1 MRLAEL
7 LRLTAIG
14 IAIMCWL
21 DPPVVVAPQPP
32 LPLAIAVV
40 RSAVDERPASNTGA
54 DTIGARATAA
64 AQRLVQLLG
73 DAADARVH
81 EMADPLRLPC
91 DAQQPCVIVTGGAPI
106 RVPLDR
112 RGHTS
117 VVNVGEPLA
126 PNVAVTGVD
135 VRATHSEAA
144 GVARVQL
151 SGSGMTGGQTRVR
164 LTDGSAVI
172 GEAAHTW
179 NGDGETA
186 VSVPWWPIA
195 SGTRALAVEAVT
207 EGVEERTL
215 LDNGARAFVEVADA
229 RWTVIVHERRPS
241 WATTFVRR
249 ALEGDPRFSI
259 DARTD
264 VAPSIVASTA
274 PGVPGLTEARLD
286 AARVVIAGAPEALTA
301 DDVARLDRFVRH
313 RGGAVVLVPDRPFAG
328 PVNRL
333 LFHRWTERLDE
344 TVTQSGGLR
353 ASEWLVADGATSFDE
368 PLARSDAGPTVVST
382 PAGAGRVVVVG
393 AMDAWRHRGPDTG
406 FERFWRTTVAGLARG
421 AGATVAVDAEPR
433 WSLPG
438 EEVTVRVSGRTVRA
452 WTERSAT
459 ATLACGDAATMPI
472 RLWPSNAR
480 ASFVGRARPR
490 VSGATCTVTAAL
502 AGLGEGRVDIQVM
515 PDGATPGPAVE
526 TDLVAVA
533 SRTGGLVV
541 SDTELD
547 RLAGALRGLRSDT
560 RTPEAR
566 HPMRSLWW
574 FPIFAGCLAGEWWLR
589 RRAGLR

>member
-32 LPLAIAVV
+32 LPLGIAVV
-40 RSAVDERPASNTGA
+40 RSSMDERPASNTGA
-54 DTIGARATAA
+54 DTIGSRTSAA

-73 DAADARVH
+73 DDADARVH

-91 DAQQPCVIVTGGAPI
+91 DAQQPCVVVTGGAPI
-106 RVPLDR
+106 RVPADR

-117 VVNVGEPLA
+117 VVRVGEALT
-126 PNVAVTGVD
+126 PNVAVTAVD
-135 VRATHSEAA
+135 VLATHSEAA
-144 GVARVQL
+144 GVARVL
-151 SGSGMTGGQTRVR
+151 VSGSGMAGGRTRVR

-172 GEAAHTW
+172 GEADHPW
-179 NGDGETA
+179 NGDGETT

-195 SGTRALAVEAVT
+195 SGTRELAVEAVT

-215 LDNGARAFVEVADA
+215 LDNDGRAFVDVADA
-229 RWTVIVHERRPS
+229 RWPVIIHERRPA

-264 VAPSIVASTA
+264 VAPSVVASTSSS
-274 PGVPGLTEARLD
+274 PGGLSDARLD
-286 AARVVIAGAPEALTA
+286 PARVVIVGAPEALTA

-313 RGGAVVLVPDRPFAG
+313 RGGAIVLVPDRPFAG
-328 PVNRL
+328 PVGRL
-333 LFHRWTERLDE
+333 LAHGWRERLDDTASE
-344 TVTQSGGLR
+344 SGGLR
-353 ASEWLVADGATSFDE
+353 ASEWLVADGASSFDE
-368 PLARSDAGPTVVST
+368 PVAQSHAGPTVVST

-393 AMDAWRHRGPDTG
+393 AMDAWRHRGADAG

-421 AGATVAVDAEPR
+421 AGANVAVDAEPR

-452 WTERSAT
+452 WTERIAT
-459 ATLACGDAATMPI
+459 ATLACGAVATMPI
-472 RLWPSNAR
+472 RLWPSNGQ
-480 ASFVGRARPR
+480 ASFVGRVRPP
-490 VSGATCTVTAAL
+490 VSGATCTVSARL
-502 AGLGEGRVDIQVM
+502 AGLGEGRVVVQV
-515 PDGATPGPAVE
+515 TPGGRTSGPAV
-526 TDLVAVA
+526 DANLDAVA

-541 SDTELD
+541 SEAGLD
-547 RLAGALRGLRSDT
+547 RLAEALRALRSDA

-574 FPIFAGCLAGEWWLR
+574 FPLFAGCLAGEWWLR